1 MCFCGYPDYS
11 IYQVFKPS
19 KQSKKGGDEIREASD
34 YEKDMALYKS
44 LSERPF
50 FQIKPLKQSKD

>member
-11 IYQVFKPS
+11 IYQVFKPN
-19 KQSKKGGDEIREASD
+19 KQSKNGVDEIREASD
-34 YEKDMALYKS
+34 YEKDMALYEN

-50 FQIKPLKQSKD
+50 FQIKPPIKAKD